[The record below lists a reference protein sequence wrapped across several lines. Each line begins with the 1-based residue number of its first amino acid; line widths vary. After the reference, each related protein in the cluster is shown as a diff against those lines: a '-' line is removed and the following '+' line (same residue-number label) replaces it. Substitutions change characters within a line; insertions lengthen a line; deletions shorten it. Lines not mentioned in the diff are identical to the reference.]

1 MENQIIITK
10 ERLKMAYK
18 DADEQQKKLLE
29 NLFIK
34 EYENINSDEFYSG
47 EQVRDI
53 IGRLRRSCD
62 KLYQKK

>member
-1 MENQIIITK
+1 MVRLFNVNMRILK
-10 ERLKMAYK
+10 ELAS
-18 DADEQQKKLLE
+18 
-29 NLFIK
+29 LFIK